1 MARAMWKGA
10 ISFGLVNIPV
20 ELQVAVRS
28 QRPRF
33 HLLHGKDDAPV
44 RYQRVCTR
52 EDREVPWP
60 EIVKG
65 FEVDK
70 GEFVVLDKKDFERA
84 ALDKSRTIDIHTFV
98 AASEIDERYFDT
110 PYYLVPDR
118 GGERA
123 YALLREA
130 IRDAGKVGIAQ
141 FILRDR
147 QHVATLATVGD
158 ALVLTTLRFADELVD
173 IGQLSF
179 PSAKQVR
186 EKEREVART
195 LVDSLAGPWD
205 PTQYHDQYTANLL
218 AIIKSK
224 AKGKTARLSMPGPA
238 QPKGEVVDLMEKL
251 RESLGQAGRKRP
263 ARAPR
268 AAARRARGGA
278 RKTSTRRRHH
288 HRAA

>member
-44 RYQRVCTR
+44 KYQRVCTR

-65 FEVDK
+65 FEIDK

-98 AASEIDERYFDT
+98 AESDIDERYFDT

-186 EKEREVART
+186 DMVISRVPLKSASSADDIAQV
-195 LVDSLAGPWD
+195 VCFLALPQSGQM
-205 PTQYHDQYTANLL
+205 T
-218 AIIKSK
+218 
-224 AKGKTARLSMPGPA
+224 
-238 QPKGEVVDLMEKL
+238 GEFVRMD
-251 RESLGQAGRKRP
+251 AGM
-263 ARAPR
+263 
-268 AAARRARGGA
+268 
-278 RKTSTRRRHH
+278 HLIQ
-288 HRAA
+288 